1 MGAVAIAAAFFSGL
15 LWTGTA
21 SLEAPTTIASDS
33 FNRTVGGGWG
43 TADQGGN
50 WTVLDSPANWSVTP
64 GVGSIS
70 VPATGQQRGVLSSVS
85 VQDVDLL
92 AKIALPRCSGSGTNC
107 DAFLLGRVTGGTSPS
122 YYRVGVVQGQGRGT
136 VFLRA
141 QRSDGSSLAGDLDT
155 RIPAADGVAVW
166 VRAEFQG
173 TNPTTVLA
181 RAWLDGTTE
190 PTSWLLNRT
199 DSTAAEQVA
208 GTVGLRARNEDTA
221 ASHTFQFQ
229 SFLATELSPPGGME
243 TRCTRSRSAIQA
255 AIWARVLRPSLL
267 KILLTCVSAVR
278 SAMTSSTA
286 ISRLVSPRATR

>member
-1 MGAVAIAAAFFSGL
+1 MMPIRRSWLRVAGSVAIATVLFSALDGAVP
-15 LWTGTA
+15 A
-21 SLEAPTTIASDS
+21 SPAVPTTVASDS

-50 WTVLDSPANWSVTP
+50 WTVLDSPASWSVTP

-70 VPATGQQRGVLSSVS
+70 VPATAQQRGVLSSVS

-107 DAFLLGRVTGGTSPS
+107 DAFLLGRVTGGGSPS

-155 RIPAADGVAVW
+155 RIPAANGVVVW

-173 TNPTTVLA
+173 TNPTTVL
-181 RAWLDGTTE
+181 
-190 PTSWLLNRT
+190 
-199 DSTAAEQVA
+199 
-208 GTVGLRARNEDTA
+208 
-221 ASHTFQFQ
+221 
-229 SFLATELSPPGGME
+229 
-243 TRCTRSRSAIQA
+243 
-255 AIWARVLRPSLL
+255 
-267 KILLTCVSAVR
+267 
-278 SAMTSSTA
+278 
-286 ISRLVSPRATR
+286 